1 MRMNVISR
9 LLTFFLVV
17 VLLVSPI
24 NNYAFAANSKNVA
37 QPEFDVDRVAEVIL
51 ESPEGDQISTT
62 MFLTNGTELDE
73 SDFESLGEG
82 YQLKELKIRDLD
94 PNEFDFQEV
103 AESNLST
110 LAADKKDGVIKPQWV
125 ETAFDVGNFMLSLA
139 DYRAE
144 PTLWNGFKV
153 VFDGASVVFPGVP
166 AISGVERMI
175 RANKTLKKALEIG
188 IDVYDNLKNIPSG
201 WHRHH
206 IFEKRFAKRLGTHED
221 DMFCIAIPKEYH
233 DPITK
238 AMRKE
243 IPYGIDYNQY
253 SRAEILETHIDVYRK
268 LWRDT
273 DDEVY
278 EFLYKFAR
286 EKQHSIR

>member
-188 IDVYDNLKNIPSG
+188 IDVYDNLKNIPY
-201 WHRHH
+201 
-206 IFEKRFAKRLGTHED
+206 IVK
-221 DMFCIAIPKEYH
+221 
-233 DPITK
+233 
-238 AMRKE
+238 
-243 IPYGIDYNQY
+243 
-253 SRAEILETHIDVYRK
+253 
-268 LWRDT
+268 DT
-273 DDEVY
+273 
-278 EFLYKFAR
+278 L
-286 EKQHSIR
+286 